1 MKKIIVS
8 GAGGFLG
15 SHIIKEALRRGD
27 IETIAVS
34 NSLEGVEGI
43 RIIRTGEFLKSDQ
56 SYSDAVFINCL
67 FPTFVREEELAA
79 GIEMGKEIIQK
90 AAAVS
95 VGAFINISSQSVY
108 SSVRTKSAK
117 ETDEV
122 TLESA
127 YAKGKY
133 ESEVLTEN
141 LFNKGYYSNVRLA
154 SLIGVGYEQRIINR
168 IAKKALAEGV
178 INIRG
183 GMRCYCFLDVR
194 DAARALV
201 DMAVSNPQGWKKLYN
216 LGRND
221 ESTLLELAELIAKT
235 IGETTGRE
243 PKVTLSDG
251 EDKRNSALDT
261 TEFMNDFGWKP
272 LIGTEESV
280 RDIVFDLQANGG

>member
-15 SHIIKEALRRGD
+15 THIIKEALCRGN
-27 IETIAVS
+27 IEIIAVS
-34 NSLEGVEGI
+34 NSLEDMEGVRVI
-43 RIIRTGEFLKSDQ
+43 RHGVFIESDE
-56 SYSDAVFINCL
+56 SYSEATFINCL
-67 FPTFVREEELAA
+67 FPTFVSEEELAV
-79 GIEMGKEIIQK
+79 GIKAGKEIIQK
-90 AAAVS
+90 AADVG

-108 SSVRTKSAK
+108 SSTRAKGAK

-122 TLESA
+122 TLESV

-133 ESEVLTEN
+133 ESEVLTET
-141 LFNKGYYSNVRLA
+141 LFGTGYYSNVRLA
-154 SLIGVGYEQRIINR
+154 SLIGIGYEQRIINR
-168 IAKKALAEGV
+168 IAKKAISEGI

-183 GMRCYCFLDVR
+183 GMRRYCFLDVR

-201 DMAVSNPQGWKKLYN
+201 DMAVSDPKGWKKLYN

-221 ESTLLELAELIAKT
+221 ESTLLELSELIAKT
-235 IGETTGRE
+235 IGEIAGKE
-243 PKVTLSDG
+243 PQINVSEG

-272 LIGTEESV
+272 LIETEDSV
-280 RDIVFDLQANGG
+280 RDIVLDLQANGG